1 MVRLDGDARCSTLCR
16 RTESGAFRGW
26 LLPWCWGV
34 VLCLGSPAALALTGG
49 AGPSEVPAE
58 PAWAAVGSL
67 DVAGQLFSAIL
78 IGRQHVLTAAHVVNG
93 ANPALIR
100 FRSAAAEGFSSAA
113 TAVQVNPVFTGNT
126 AHNTPGDPSV
136 HGDLAIVRLAQPAPA
151 SIPTARLFSGPLLGR
166 VLTLVSHGGS
176 TTLYTT
182 GENRADVVFPDFLGR
197 PATYLFD
204 FDGPDLS
211 SNRLGPPVPANG
223 TLGADREAT
232 LANGDSGSAAFVRF
246 DGQWYLAGVN
256 TFSITFGASGGGAA
270 MAGRGG
276 GGVVLGDHAA
286 WMREVLSAPT
296 PVAGAADAPGR
307 TGARIQK
314 P

>member
-1 MVRLDGDARCSTLCR
+1 MVRLDGGVRWSAVCR
-16 RTESGAFRGW
+16 RTARGF
-26 LLPWCWGV
+26 LRGVTLPWWLGV
-34 VLCLGSPAALALTGG
+34 LFSLGAPAAHALTGG
-49 AGPSEVPAE
+49 AGPSEIPAE

-67 DVAGQLFSAIL
+67 EVAGQLFSAVL

-113 TAVQVNPVFTGNT
+113 TAVQVNPAFTGNT
-126 AHNTPGDPSV
+126 ANNTPGDPSV
-136 HGDLAIVRLAQPAPA
+136 HADLAIVRLAQPAPA
-151 SIPTARLFSGPLLGR
+151 SIPLARLFPGPVLGR

-211 SNRLGPPVPANG
+211 S
-223 TLGADREAT
+223 
-232 LANGDSGSAAFVRF
+232 DSGSAAFVRF

-256 TFSITFGASGGGAA
+256 TFSITFGTPGGSAQ
-270 MAGRGG
+270 MAGKGG
-276 GGVVLGDHAA
+276 GGVVLADHAA
-286 WMREVLSAPT
+286 WMREVLSAPA
-296 PVAGAADAPGR
+296 PVAGAAAQG
-307 TGARIQK
+307 TAAGQIKK